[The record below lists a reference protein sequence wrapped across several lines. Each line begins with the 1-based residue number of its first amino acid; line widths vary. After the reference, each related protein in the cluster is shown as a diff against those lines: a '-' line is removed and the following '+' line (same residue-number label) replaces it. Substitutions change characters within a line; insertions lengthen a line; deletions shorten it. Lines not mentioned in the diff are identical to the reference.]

1 MRHPTRHIL
10 IFHQIFSVQFIFCYE
25 TSSVDSILIVG
36 LTFVVAGV
44 FWHCRIDFHFAFESI
59 FSKSPLSYLKYR
71 MMISFQCPLRKI
83 ILILCNIQHLRL
95 LLMTCIDFELTPG
108 MLTPACSY
116 PEYELSSSPSFSHI
130 MLGLGF
136 PVATHTKFIFR
147 PR

>member
-59 FSKSPLSYLKYR
+59 FSKSPLSYLKYQ
-71 MMISFQCPLRKI
+71 IKPSKLFWPNIGSFS
-83 ILILCNIQHLRL
+83 L
-95 LLMTCIDFELTPG
+95 LLMKFINLELTPG
-108 MLTPACSY
+108 ILTPACSY
-116 PEYELSSSPSFSHI
+116 PEYEFSSSPSFSHI